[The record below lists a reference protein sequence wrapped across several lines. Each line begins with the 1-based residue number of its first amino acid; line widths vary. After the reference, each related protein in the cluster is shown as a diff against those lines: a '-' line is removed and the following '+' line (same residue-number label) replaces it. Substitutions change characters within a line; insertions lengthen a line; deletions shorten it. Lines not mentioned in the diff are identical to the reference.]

1 MNPILEI
8 TISQIPSYYIIGRK
22 KRYTSMNLF
31 YSNTHWSVRKGIVDK
46 AKVSLKPFVDKEIFN
61 IKPQSV
67 HIEYTYESNKT
78 SFDVEN
84 RLGFWSKV
92 FLDYVKGTKLIP
104 DDNVKSVNSVT
115 YQSVYHTDKT
125 DNLIIKV
132 YGIPSKSNTDESKV
146 SNTKVRSSSRGK
158 PSTKQD
164 AK

>member
-1 MNPILEI
+1 
-8 TISQIPSYYIIGRK
+8 
-22 KRYTSMNLF
+22 MNLF

-46 AKVSLKPFVDKEIFN
+46 AKVTLKPFVNRKIFN
-61 IKPQSV
+61 IKSQSV

-104 DDNVKSVNSVT
+104 DDNVKSVKSVT
-115 YQSVYHTDKT
+115 YQSVYHTDKS

-132 YGIPSKSNTDESKV
+132 YGIPCKSDTDEHKV
-146 SNTKVRSSSRGK
+146 SDVKVRSSSRRK
-158 PSTKQD
+158 PSTKQNS
-164 AK
+164 K